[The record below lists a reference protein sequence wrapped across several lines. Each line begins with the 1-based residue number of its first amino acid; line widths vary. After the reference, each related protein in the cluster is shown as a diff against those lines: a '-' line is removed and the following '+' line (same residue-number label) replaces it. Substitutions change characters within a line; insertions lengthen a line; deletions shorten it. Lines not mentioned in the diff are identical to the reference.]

1 MEALVASLRE
11 YGVLLVFANVF
22 LQQLGAPVPAFPTL
36 VLAGALSVAG
46 VMSAPATLAAAVL
59 GSLIADAVWYAAG
72 IRYGRPVLTTLC
84 RISLSPDSC
93 VRQSEDRLAHW
104 GAWALVIGKFV
115 PGLSTVAPPV
125 AGLVGVRPRVFV
137 LASTAAAALY
147 FGLGLALGIVG
158 HDQVNEVLA
167 TAAKHAP
174 LAALALAA
182 LLAAYVA
189 YRWLR
194 RRAFAR
200 RLVVARVSVD
210 ELRRRID
217 AGAAPAIL
225 DVRSAVARE
234 REPGIPGAV
243 AGSVDEL
250 EPPRIAVRP
259 GEDVVVYCSC
269 PNEASAAVVAQ
280 ALVQAGFANVRVL
293 EGGLDAWIA
302 AGLPLA
308 APSVAAPG
316 TPPARPGLS
325 ITAR

>member
-1 MEALVASLRE
+1 METVAASLRE

-22 LQQLGAPVPAFPTL
+22 LQQLGAPVPAFPTM

-46 VMSAPATLAAAVL
+46 VVSAPATLIAAIL
-59 GSLIADAVWYAAG
+59 GSLIADAAWYAAG

-93 VRQSEDRLAHW
+93 VRQSEDRLARW
-104 GAWALVIGKFV
+104 GPWALVVGKFV

-125 AGLVGVRPRVFV
+125 AGLVGVPPRTFAI
-137 LASTAAAALY
+137 ASTAAAALY
-147 FGLGLALGIVG
+147 FGLGLALGMAF

-167 TAAKHAP
+167 AAARHVP
-174 LAALALAA
+174 LAALALVT
-182 LLAAYVA
+182 LLAAFVA

-194 RRAFAR
+194 RRRFAR

-210 ELRRRID
+210 ELRRRME

-225 DVRSAVARE
+225 DARSAVARE

-243 AGSVDEL
+243 AANLNEL
-250 EPPRIAVRP
+250 EPRRLELAP
-259 GEDVVVYCSC
+259 GEEIVVYCSC
-269 PNEASAAVVAQ
+269 PNEASAALVAR
-280 ALVQAGFANVRVL
+280 ALAKAGFTDVRAL
-293 EGGLDAWIA
+293 SGGLEAWIA

-308 APSVAAPG
+308 APAAAPEG
-316 TPPARPGLS
+316 TAAPSGGAAS
-325 ITAR
+325 